1 MPAARGKQRAASLRA
16 RYLLAAAVV
25 LLLGLGATG
34 VALER
39 SYANGVERNIRDR
52 LEGIVYQVL
61 ASIQETNGKL
71 QVNTVLDSRLQQPE
85 SGYYAGL
92 ISDPY
97 EWQSASSVGE
107 SKASIPVLDSGTQ
120 YYQPPSSS
128 SNRYIF
134 AWRLAWE
141 TTGDTVIPVTIWS
154 SIDRWHFT
162 EEVSGFRTDLWR
174 WLLGVATLLLL
185 LQALAGWLGMQPLQR
200 VSRQIRSIEQGKRS
214 SLDDD
219 YPIELK
225 PLTDNLNALLS
236 SELAG
241 QQRYRIALGNLA
253 HSMKTP
259 LAVLQSM
266 LEKPAISQQDKS
278 QARAAVS
285 ELHGVMRYQ
294 LERAASAA
302 RRTISEPLPIAPLVS
317 RLLQAMEKV
326 YADKSL
332 QLSMSMDPDCHFY
345 GEQRDF
351 MELAGNLID
360 NACKYSPGKV
370 HVSAVN
376 IARDTRRPALLL
388 QIEDNGPGL
397 SQTAFEQLLQR
408 GMRGDE
414 KADGHGLGLAIV
426 AEIADAY
433 QASLTA
439 SVSRL
444 GGLQVSVEFPG
455 F

>member
-1 MPAARGKQRAASLRA
+1 MATNKQHSVSLRA
-16 RYLLAAAVV
+16 RYLVAAAIV
-25 LLLGLGATG
+25 LIMGLGATG
-34 VALER
+34 IALDR

-52 LEGIVYQVL
+52 LESNVNQVL
-61 ASIQETNGKL
+61 ASIQENNDQL
-71 QVNTVLDSRLQQPE
+71 RVNAVLDSRLQQPE

-92 ISDPY
+92 ISDQY
-97 EWQSASSVGE
+97 NWQSASSVGDL
-107 SKASIPVLDSGTQ
+107 KADLPELEAGAQ
-120 YYQPPSSS
+120 YYHSPSQQFR
-128 SNRYIF
+128 RYVY
-134 AWRLAWE
+134 ALRLGWE
-141 TTGDTVIPVTIWS
+141 TTGGQVIPITVWS

-162 EEVSGFRTDLWR
+162 NEVSGFRTDLWR

-185 LQALAGWLGMQPLQR
+185 LQAIAGWLGMQPLQR
-200 VSRQIRSIEQGKRS
+200 VSRQIRAIEQGKRS
-214 SLDDD
+214 ALDDD
-219 YPIELK
+219 YPVELR

-253 HSMKTP
+253 HGMKTP
-259 LAVLQSM
+259 LAVLQSVM
-266 LEKPAISQQDKS
+266 EKNEVHDQDKV
-278 QARAAVS
+278 QALDAVS

-302 RRTISEPLPIAPLVS
+302 RKTISEPILIAPLIQ
-317 RLLQAMEKV
+317 RLCAAMEKV
-326 YADKSL
+326 YAGQSVSL
-332 QLSMSMDPDCHFY
+332 TTDISSDCVFF

-360 NACKYSPGKV
+360 NACKYSDGQ
-370 HVSAVN
+370 VSIDAHN
-376 IARDTRRPALLL
+376 TDDNTRRPGLVFDVH
-388 QIEDNGPGL
+388 DNGPGL
-397 SQTAFEQLLQR
+397 SSEKFSQLMQR

-433 QASLTA
+433 QAEIKAAPS
-439 SVSRL
+439 SL
-444 GGLQVSVEFPG
+444 GGLQVSVAFPG

>member
-1 MPAARGKQRAASLRA
+1 MFPGTGKKRSASLRA
-16 RYLLAAAVV
+16 RYLFAGAVV
-25 LLLGLGATG
+25 LLVGLGATG
-34 VALER
+34 IALER

-52 LEGIVYQVL
+52 LEGMVNQVL
-61 ASIQETNGKL
+61 ASIQEDQDELT
-71 QVNTVLDSRLQQPE
+71 VNAVLDSRLQQPE
-85 SGYYAGL
+85 SGYYSGL
-92 ISDPY
+92 ISTQY

-107 SKASIPVLDSGTQ
+107 LKATVPELELGSEYYRSPGTEQ
-120 YYQPPSSS
+120 R
-128 SNRYIF
+128 RYVY
-134 AWRLAWE
+134 ALSLGWE
-141 TTGDTVIPVTIWS
+141 TSSGMVIPITVWS

-162 EEVSGFRTDLWR
+162 QEVSGFRTDLWR
-174 WLLGVATLLLL
+174 WLLGVATILLL
-185 LQALAGWLGMQPLQR
+185 LQAIAGWLGMQPLQR
-200 VSRQIRSIEQGKRS
+200 VSRQIRAIEQGNRS

-219 YPIELK
+219 YPVELK

-253 HSMKTP
+253 HGMKTP
-259 LAVLQSM
+259 LAVLQSVM
-266 LEKPAISQQDKS
+266 EKPNLHNQDKA
-278 QARAAVS
+278 QAQDAIV

-302 RRTISEPLPIAPLVS
+302 RRTISEPLAISPLVD
-317 RLLQAMEKV
+317 RLIGAMEKV
-326 YADKSL
+326 YADQK
-332 QLSMSMDPDCHFY
+332 LSITAQIDEDCYFY

-360 NACKYSPGKV
+360 NACKYSNGKV
-370 HVSAVN
+370 EIKAQS
-376 IARDTRRPALLL
+376 IASETRRPGMLFKVD
-388 QIEDNGPGL
+388 DNGPGVNH
-397 SQTAFEQLLQR
+397 AEFEQLLQR

-433 QASLTA
+433 QARLKAAA
-439 SVSRL
+439 SNL
-444 GGLQVSVEFPG
+444 GGLQVLVEFPG

>member
-1 MPAARGKQRAASLRA
+1 MPAKKRAASLRA

-52 LEGIVYQVL
+52 LESNVNQVL
-61 ASIQETNGKL
+61 ASIQESNGRL
-71 QVNTVLDSRLQQPE
+71 RVNAVLDSRLQQPE

-92 ISDPY
+92 VSPEY
-97 EWQSASSVGE
+97 EWQSASGVGE
-107 SKASIPVLDSGTQ
+107 SKASVPALEPGSR
-120 YYQPPSSS
+120 YYQPPGEEQ
-128 SNRYIF
+128 RRFVY
-134 AWRLAWE
+134 ALGLGWE
-141 TTGDTVIPVTIWS
+141 TSAGQVIPLTVWS
-154 SIDRWHFT
+154 AIDRWHFT
-162 EEVSGFRTDLWR
+162 QEVSGFRLDLWR
-174 WLLGVATLLLL
+174 WLLGVATMLLL
-185 LQALAGWLGMQPLQR
+185 LQAIAGWLGMQPLQR
-200 VSRQIRSIEQGKRS
+200 VSRQIRAIEQGKRS
-214 SLDDD
+214 GLDDD
-219 YPIELK
+219 YPVELK

-253 HSMKTP
+253 HGMKTP
-259 LAVLQSM
+259 LAVLQSVM
-266 LEKPAISQQDKS
+266 EKNAIHDQDKL
-278 QARAAVS
+278 QARDAVS

-302 RRTISEPLPIAPLVS
+302 RRTISEPLPISPLLE
-317 RLLQAMEKV
+317 RLRRAMEKV
-326 YADKSL
+326 YADKRLSL
-332 QLSMSMDPDCHFY
+332 VLKIPDDCHFY

-360 NACKYSPGKV
+360 NACKYSQGAV
-370 HVSAVN
+370 HISAHN
-376 IARDTRRPALLL
+376 TASDTRRPGLWFSVA
-388 QIEDNGPGL
+388 DDGPGL
-397 SQTAFEQLLQR
+397 SPDDFAQLLQR
-408 GMRGDE
+408 GLRGDE

-433 QASLTA
+433 QARLKAAA
-439 SVSRL
+439 SDL
-444 GGLQVSVEFPG
+444 GGLQVIVEFPG